1 MPLSK
6 INKNPKKVLLMIL
19 DGYGISKNKK
29 GNAVLNSK
37 TPNLNNLQKKYPS
50 VLIKASGEAVGLPK
64 GQIGNSEVGHLN
76 IGAGRIIYTGLSLI
90 NKSISDGSFAKNK
103 AILQAI
109 NHAKKN
115 NSKFHVL
122 GLFSHGGVH
131 SLLNHIL
138 EALKLASK
146 NKVKTVLH
154 IFGDGRDVPPQSIL
168 KDLKKELKLL
178 KELNVTIGTISG
190 RYYAMDRD
198 QRWDRINLAYEA
210 MTIGSENK
218 FSDPIEYIQSQ
229 YNKKIND
236 EFLVPA
242 INGNKPLKDV
252 TIQDNDSI
260 LFANFRPDRARQLS
274 HYIFKSNYYKENP
287 KLRRK
292 KLFFVTMMQYER
304 INPSAI
310 AYPPE
315 SYKNTLGEVLSK
327 NKLKQ
332 LRIAETEKY
341 AHVTFFFDG
350 GKEVDY
356 SFEDK
361 LLIPSKKTVATY
373 DLAPEMSCKEITDKL
388 IDTLGK
394 YDVTIL
400 NYANPDMVGHTGNY
414 KATVKALEDLDLQ
427 IGRLI
432 KSCLEKDVTI
442 FFTADHGN
450 AEEMIDAK
458 NKPVTKH
465 TTNPVPFVCTDK
477 KIKFKT
483 SGILSNVAPTILDYL
498 EIKIPKE
505 MNELSLLKK
514 NK

>member
-6 INKNPKKVLLMIL
+6 IKKNSKKVLLMIL

-29 GNAVLNSK
+29 GNAVLNAK
-37 TPNLNNLQKKYPS
+37 TPNLNNLQKNYPS
-50 VLIKASGEAVGLPK
+50 IFIKASGEAVGLPK

-76 IGAGRIIYTGLSLI
+76 IGSGRIIYTGLSLI
-90 NKSISDGSFAKNK
+90 NKSISDGSFVKNK

-109 NHAKKN
+109 NYAKKN

-138 EALKLASK
+138 ETLKLANK

-178 KELNVTIGTISG
+178 KQLNVTIGTISG

-198 QRWDRINLAYEA
+198 QRWDRIDLAYQA
-210 MTIGSENK
+210 MINGVGNK
-218 FSDPIEYIQSQ
+218 FDDPLEYIQSE

-242 INGNKPLKDV
+242 VNSAKPLKDV
-252 TIQDNDSI
+252 TIQDNDAV

-292 KLFFVTMMQYER
+292 KVFFVTMMQYEG

-315 SYKNTLGEVLSK
+315 NYKNTLGEVLSK

-350 GKEVDY
+350 GKEINY
-356 SFEDK
+356 PFEDK

-388 IDTLGK
+388 IDTLGQ
-394 YDVTIL
+394 YYVTVL

-414 KATVKALEDLDLQ
+414 QATVKALEALDIQ

-432 KSCLEKDVTI
+432 KSCLEKSVTI

-450 AEEMIDAK
+450 AEEMLDAK

-477 KIKFKT
+477 TIKLKS

-498 EIKIPKE
+498 EVKIPKE

-514 NK
+514 K

>member
-6 INKNPKKVLLMIL
+6 INKNSKKVLLMIL

-29 GNAVLNSK
+29 GNAVLNAK
-37 TPNLNNLQKKYPS
+37 TPNLNDLQKKYPS
-50 VLIKASGEAVGLPK
+50 ILIKASGEAVGLPK

-90 NKSISDGSFAKNK
+90 NKSISDGSFVKNK

-109 NHAKKN
+109 NYAKKN

-138 EALKLASK
+138 ETLKLASK
-146 NKVKTVLH
+146 SKVKTVLH

-168 KDLKKELKLL
+168 KDLKKETKLL
-178 KELNVTIGTISG
+178 KELNITIGTISG

-210 MTIGSENK
+210 MTSGSENK
-218 FSDPIEYIQSQ
+218 FSDPIDYIQNQ
-229 YNKKIND
+229 YDKKIND

-252 TIQDNDSI
+252 TIQDNDSV

-274 HYIFKSNYYKENP
+274 HYIFKSSYYKENP

-292 KLFFVTMMQYER
+292 KLFFVTMMQYEG
-304 INPSAI
+304 ISPSAI

-327 NKLKQ
+327 NKVKQ

-356 SFEDK
+356 PFEDK

-388 IDTLGK
+388 IDTLGN

-427 IGRLI
+427 IGRLV
-432 KSCLEKDVTI
+432 KSCLEKNVTI

-450 AEEMIDAK
+450 AEEMLDAK

-514 NK
+514 K